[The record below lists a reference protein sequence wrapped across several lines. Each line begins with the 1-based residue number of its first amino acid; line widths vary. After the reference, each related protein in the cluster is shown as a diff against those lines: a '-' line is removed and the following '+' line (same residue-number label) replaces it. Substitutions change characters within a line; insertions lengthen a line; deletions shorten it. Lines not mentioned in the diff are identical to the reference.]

1 MNKINEVYRRFSKI
15 YPPSSRFVP
24 ESKIHAD
31 PCIVAGPTCDSA
43 DVLYEAH
50 QVEFPDDLATG
61 DGVII
66 LNCGAY
72 TSTYSSVCFNGFPPL
87 AVITI

>member
-31 PCIVAGPTCDSA
+31 PFCSLVGVVLSAQTREVQTPTANKHAVC
-43 DVLYEAH
+43 
-50 QVEFPDDLATG
+50 
-61 DGVII
+61 GVQ
-66 LNCGAY
+66 
-72 TSTYSSVCFNGFPPL
+72 FK
-87 AVITI
+87 

>member
-31 PCIVAGPTCDSA
+31 PFCSLVGVVLSAQTRDGMTAHCQQACRLRGP
-43 DVLYEAH
+43 
-50 QVEFPDDLATG
+50 
-61 DGVII
+61 I
-66 LNCGAY
+66 
-72 TSTYSSVCFNGFPPL
+72 
-87 AVITI
+87 